1 MADTSLWTIPF
12 RSLAGVD
19 YEIRI
24 SGMPQARTL
33 TGGMPPLVIDEDD
46 SDDFFEPVRTQ
57 TGELSLWD
65 ETGELWRQVVPA
77 AAGQRKVVLFR
88 IDQGNVRTLVW
99 QGYLAPA
106 TYSGSFVPERRNRT
120 FSVYCP
126 LQYCE
131 GIYLDYDEY
140 GDRGVFENSYYGR
153 VAPSV
158 AWYLYTILRQSGG
171 LWSKIYI
178 QTGGAYMEW
187 LNVRLNYDVFFD
199 EDHKPRYNN
208 LEVLRYI
215 CIFFGWQLRMH
226 GSDLYFLSPVET
238 ATRATPIEGFTM
250 QELEQIAKYNLDP
263 QPAATVSFAGY
274 IDLEDYT
281 GYFAN
286 TSQLET
292 LRPGW
297 SRCKIE
303 SSVERVRD
311 VLGFP
316 SQAIEDA
323 ARNLPAQGGFALGAG
338 YYYYKNLGMQGDTY
352 EDDNAQLSVLYTNPY
367 FHQSIEIRDYST
379 NNPHSTPPKR
389 NYNWEAPALL
399 IMRATQ
405 QTPTPLFALRPFL
418 GYGFANG
425 IFVISAVVWDDYF
438 TPADTLETN
447 PATGILWAKF
457 RVGDKWWDGS
467 AWTSQEAFFS
477 IPTGADD
484 PATTTGRGKI
494 LNTRNLNDPYPAFD
508 GYGIPVSGAMS
519 GDVTLTICSI
529 VASSH
534 EGTNL
539 SGVRLNNLE
548 VKFLQEN
555 SSELYNEDSENV
567 AEVSNGSTFTDE
579 VGFSLP
585 FTAYKD
591 NDFGKAI
598 ALLGNAGYCGELHY
612 GQSTNNPNDLYA
624 SRIAAFGAQARKCAE
639 LELLASRLPEYTPL
653 VTLRAHGDTEYYQ
666 LARSWNWADDILKIK
681 ALETADY

>member
-1 MADTSLWTIPF
+1 MANWTIPF
-12 RSLAGVD
+12 RSRAEID
-19 YEIRI
+19 YEIVI
-24 SGMPQARTL
+24 SGMSDTRTL
-33 TGGMPPLVIDEDD
+33 TGGVPPLVIDEDD

-57 TGELSLWD
+57 TGNLTFWD
-65 ETGELWRQVVPA
+65 NTGSTWSFLA
-77 AAGQRKVVLFR
+77 STTAGQHKVTLYR
-88 IDQGNVRTLVW
+88 IGANNTRTLVW
-99 QGYLAPA
+99 QGYLSPNSY
-106 TYSGSFVPERRNRT
+106 TGSLTPTPRNYT
-120 FSVYCP
+120 FNVYCP
-126 LQYCE
+126 LQYSE
-131 GIYLDYDEY
+131 GLFLDYDAS
-140 GDRGVFENSYYGR
+140 GDHGFLDDSYYGR
-153 VAPSV
+153 IAPSV
-158 AWYLYTILRQSGG
+158 AWYLYKILLMSGG
-171 LWSKIYI
+171 VWDRIYI
-178 QTGGAYMEW
+178 QTGGLYMEW
-187 LNVRLNYDVFFD
+187 LNLRLNYGIFFD
-199 EDHKPRYNN
+199 DDHQPRYNN
-208 LEVLRYI
+208 LELLRYI
-215 CIFFGWQLRMH
+215 CLFYGWQLHVR
-226 GSDLYFLSPVET
+226 GSYIYLLSPLDTDTRNEDVEY
-238 ATRATPIEGFTM
+238 FTM
-250 QELEQIAKYNLDP
+250 AELEQIAKYNIDP
-263 QPAATVSFAGY
+263 QPHYEAFGGVIA
-274 IDLEDYT
+274 LEDYE
-281 GYFAN
+281 GYFAS
-286 TSQLET
+286 TSQTLT

-303 SSVERVRD
+303 SSVELVRE

-323 ARNLPAQGGFALGAG
+323 ARNLPAQGGFSLGDG
-338 YYYYKNLGMQGDTY
+338 YYYYKKLGMQGDTY

-389 NYNWEAPALL
+389 NYTWEAPALL
-399 IMRATQ
+399 IMRATS

-438 TPADTLETN
+438 TPHDTLETN

-477 IPTGADD
+477 IPTGAED

-494 LNTRNLNDPYPAFD
+494 LNTRSLNDPYPAFD

-567 AEVSNGSTFTDE
+567 AEVSNGSTFNDE
-579 VGFSLP
+579 KTYDIP
-585 FTAYKD
+585 FTAYK
-591 NDFGKAI
+591 NNAFGSAI
-598 ALLGNAGYCGELHY
+598 AMLGNNGYCSALHY
-612 GQSTNNPNDLYA
+612 GQTSENPNEHVA
-624 SRIAAFGAQARKCAE
+624 NIIAGFGSTCRLCAE
-639 LELLASRLPEYTPL
+639 VELFASVLPEFTPMDMMEAGGKTYC
-653 VTLRAHGDTEYYQ
+653 VVSRK
-666 LARSWNWADDILKIK
+666 WNWDDDKINIK
-681 ALETADY
+681 AIEI